1 MNRINSLILVLIIIS
16 LFGCKV
22 KESSN
27 KKQLTS
33 SLKKVELLDN
43 YIFPKNDAS
52 YNISKANLN
61 GDTLS
66 IIVKYS
72 GGCKEHHWALKG
84 SKGFIKTFP
93 PKKGLFLEH
102 DSQSDICRK
111 LITDTLLFDA
121 SPAKYPGNEKSYNVI
136 FILNG
141 YRENLVYKY

>member
-1 MNRINSLILVLIIIS
+1 MNRINSLILILFLIS

-22 KESSN
+22 KESAN
-27 KKQLTS
+27 KKQLPS

-43 YIFPKNDAS
+43 YVFPKNDAS

-61 GDTLS
+61 GDILS
-66 IIVKYS
+66 IIVEYS
-72 GGCKEHHWALKG
+72 GGCKQHRWALIG
-84 SKGFIKTFP
+84 SKSFIKSLP

-102 DSQSDICRK
+102 NSQNDVCRK

-121 SPAKYPGNEKSYNVI
+121 STAKYPGKEKNYNVI

-141 YRENLVYKY
+141 YKENLVYNY